1 MKILMIVLILLSTG
15 CATTEL
21 TVGADDTVKW
31 SSFSFLKNVE
41 DVEVEWGSFSA
52 SIGSSVGDKETVDF
66 IMRPFSVESYLL
78 NQAHEATQEWDQYKQ
93 CMDEPTVGTVPVM
106 MTEQQ
111 ALEYMMQQRR

>member
-1 MKILMIVLILLSTG
+1 MRALIILSLIFLSS

-21 TVGADDTVKW
+21 TVGADETVTW

-52 SIGSSVGDKETVDF
+52 SIGSSVGDKETVGL
-66 IMRPFSVESYLL
+66 IMAPFSVESYLAT
-78 NQAHEATQEWDQYKQ
+78 QAHEATQEWDQYKQ
-93 CMDEPTVGTVPVM
+93 CMDAPTAETVPVM

-111 ALEYMMQQRR
+111 ALDYMMQQRK